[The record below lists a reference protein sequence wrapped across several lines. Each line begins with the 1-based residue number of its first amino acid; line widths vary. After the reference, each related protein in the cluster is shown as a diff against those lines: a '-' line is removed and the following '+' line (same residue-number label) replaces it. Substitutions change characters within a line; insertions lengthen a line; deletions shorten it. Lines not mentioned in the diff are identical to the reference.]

1 MFSGRSD
8 LGAVAKKA
16 LLINSSYMRRVW
28 TIQEAVASQDLN
40 VWPMQGRGELN
51 SYQSIYVIDWPQFN
65 AWNGWPGIGELRE
78 SAASNTAIQSYLD
91 GDFSAILKCVAAA
104 DLLAGWLLGSPT
116 PSCILYPLPFSKVP
130 LHIQFHAPILP
141 LPTPRTLASHP
152 SNVSIPPC
160 LHPPGRWPPTPPT
173 ASSTSPSSLR
183 RSCGSRWTATAL

>member
-1 MFSGRSD
+1 M
-8 LGAVAKKA
+8 AKKA

-78 SAASNTAIQSYLD
+78 SAASDTAIQSYLD

-104 DLLAGWLLGSPT
+104 AAWLSG
-116 PSCILYPLPFSKVP
+116 
-130 LHIQFHAPILP
+130 
-141 LPTPRTLASHP
+141 
-152 SNVSIPPC
+152 
-160 LHPPGRWPPTPPT
+160 
-173 ASSTSPSSLR
+173 
-183 RSCGSRWTATAL
+183 